1 MDTKEDR
8 EKKSLKK
15 KNRIWMRLLFFLF
28 FRSPFTAYLA
38 ISSYA
43 DPENPKRSNIII
55 NIFICTDPVAIVTPC
70 R

>member
-15 KNRIWMRLLFFLF
+15 KKRIWMRLLF

>member
-1 MDTKEDR
+1 MDASFVFSKHA
-8 EKKSLKK
+8 SG
-15 KNRIWMRLLFFLF
+15 

-55 NIFICTDPVAIVTPC
+55 NIFICTDPVAIVTPS

>member
-1 MDTKEDR
+1 MDA
-8 EKKSLKK
+8 SFG
-15 KNRIWMRLLFFLF
+15 FFF
-28 FRSPFTAYLA
+28 PKHASGFRSPFTAYLA

-55 NIFICTDPVAIVTPC
+55 NVFICTDPVAIVTPC

>member
-1 MDTKEDR
+1 MDASFVFSKHA
-8 EKKSLKK
+8 SG
-15 KNRIWMRLLFFLF
+15 

-43 DPENPKRSNIII
+43 DPENPKRSNIINNI
-55 NIFICTDPVAIVTPC
+55 NFICTDPVAIVTPS